1 MEQDVASD
9 LVVNLNQDLVIRTRL
24 NLLYLG
30 QLNLLQNVTGRY
42 FL

>member
-30 QLNLLQNVTGRY
+30 QRNLLQNVTGRF